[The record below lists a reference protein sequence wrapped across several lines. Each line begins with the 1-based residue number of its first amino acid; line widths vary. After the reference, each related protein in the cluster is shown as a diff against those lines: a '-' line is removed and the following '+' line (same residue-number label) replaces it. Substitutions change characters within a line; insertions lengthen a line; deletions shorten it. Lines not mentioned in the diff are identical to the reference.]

1 MKSIEYLYGLVG
13 QSNFTTIGYTH
24 QDEKLKDELISRL
37 PNFRLKE
44 LSSSFSFN
52 NIKQEIKQ
60 KVRENRLDCLLDNTE
75 EFIDIPKFDYLVV
88 DLEDIPPSGKDDG
101 YVSMHRSI
109 QLKNLLENLRSD
121 SIENDYKV
129 IFTTP
134 TYKTI
139 SDDPLSSLKS
149 RISRELHDSTEQL
162 KCGSSGMYMADLV
175 LMIKDGIAKITK
187 NRFGYNDETISLN
200 VL

>member
-13 QSNFTTIGYTH
+13 QSNFITIGYTH

-88 DLEDIPPSGKDDG
+88 DLEDIPPSGKDDDD
-101 YVSMHRSI
+101 VSMHRAI

-139 SDDPLSSLKS
+139 SDDPM
-149 RISRELHDSTEQL
+149 DQL

>member
-60 KVRENRLDCLLDNTE
+60 KVRENRLDCLFDNTK
-75 EFIDIPKFDYLVV
+75 EFIDIPNFDYLVV
-88 DLEDIPPSGKDDG
+88 DLEDISPSGKDDG

-109 QLKNLLENLRSD
+109 QLKNLLVNLRSD

-139 SDDPLSSLKS
+139 SDD

>member
-88 DLEDIPPSGKDDG
+88 DLEDISPSGKDDG

-121 SIENDYKV
+121 SIKNDYKV
-129 IFTTP
+129 IFTSS

-139 SDDPLSSLKS
+139 SDD

-162 KCGSSGMYMADLV
+162 KGGSSGMYMADLA

>member
-13 QSNFTTIGYTH
+13 QSNFITIGYTH

-44 LSSSFSFN
+44 LSLSFSFN

-101 YVSMHRSI
+101 YVSIHRSI

-129 IFTTP
+129 IFTSS

-139 SDDPLSSLKS
+139 SDD

>member
-13 QSNFTTIGYTH
+13 QSNFTTIGYNF

-75 EFIDIPKFDYLVV
+75 EFIDIPNFDYLLV

-101 YVSMHRSI
+101 YVSMYRSI
-109 QLKNLLENLRSD
+109 QLRNLLENLRSD
-121 SIENDYKV
+121 SIKNDYKV
-129 IFTTP
+129 IFTAS

-139 SDDPLSSLKS
+139 SDD

>member
-60 KVRENRLDCLLDNTE
+60 KVRENRLDCLFDNTK

-109 QLKNLLENLRSD
+109 QLKNLLENLRND
-121 SIENDYKV
+121 SIENNYKV
-129 IFTTP
+129 IFTTT
-134 TYKTI
+134 TYTTMTDEPK
-139 SDDPLSSLKS
+139 D
-149 RISRELHDSTEQL
+149 QL
-162 KCGSSGMYMADLV
+162 KGGSSGMYMADLV